1 MKSYLIVIII
11 GYLFGCL
18 QWSYF
23 ISKGIFK
30 TDIRSLGGG
39 NAGASNTVVSLGW
52 KWGVLVALL
61 DILKAIASIA
71 IVRYLFKLA
80 IIEGN
85 ILHLYLNGL
94 FVILGHDYPFF
105 MGFKGGK
112 GTASLLGMTMAID
125 YRLGALGFL
134 VILLVT
140 VLTDYIALG
149 TLSLV
154 TFFILGTIYLKFGFI
169 PVIITIIIASLS
181 FYHHIPN
188 LKAIKNKEEKGL
200 REALRKRSKSK
211 I

>member
-1 MKSYLIVIII
+1 MMKSYLIVIII

-30 TDIRSLGGG
+30 TDIRRLGGG

-52 KWGVLVALL
+52 KWGVLVAIL
-61 DILKAIASIA
+61 DILKAIASILL
-71 IVRYLFKLA
+71 VSYLIKLS

-112 GTASLLGMTMAID
+112 GTASLLGMIIAID
-125 YRLGALGFL
+125 TDL
-134 VILLVT
+134 V
-140 VLTDYIALG
+140 
-149 TLSLV
+149 
-154 TFFILGTIYLKFGFI
+154 
-169 PVIITIIIASLS
+169 P
-181 FYHHIPN
+181 
-188 LKAIKNKEEKGL
+188 
-200 REALRKRSKSK
+200 
-211 I
+211 

>member
-1 MKSYLIVIII
+1 MKSYLIIIII

>member
-1 MKSYLIVIII
+1 
-11 GYLFGCL
+11 
-18 QWSYF
+18 
-23 ISKGIFK
+23 
-30 TDIRSLGGG
+30 
-39 NAGASNTVVSLGW
+39 
-52 KWGVLVALL
+52 
-61 DILKAIASIA
+61 
-71 IVRYLFKLA
+71 
-80 IIEGN
+80 
-85 ILHLYLNGL
+85 
-94 FVILGHDYPFF
+94 

-112 GTASLLGMTMAID
+112 GTASLLGMTIAID

-134 VILLVT
+134 VIFMVA